1 MTSQLDTQSLIIDSI
16 RDRKGHSI
24 TVLDLSDIPGASA
37 SEFIICE
44 GNSTTQVGAIAD
56 HLRRRMLEDGGL
68 KPYNLD
74 GARENS
80 EWTVLDYGDI
90 WVHIFMPE
98 ARNRYN
104 LEDLWSDAVI
114 TEIPDL
120 D

>member
-1 MTSQLDTQSLIIDSI
+1 MTQSETQDLIIDCI
-16 RDRKGHSI
+16 RDRKGRGI
-24 TVLDLSDIPGASA
+24 TVLDLSEIPGASA

-44 GNSTTQVGAIAD
+44 GTSTTQVGSIAD
-56 HLRRRMLEDGGL
+56 HLRRRMLEDGSL

-90 WVHIFMPE
+90 WIHIFMTD
-98 ARNRYN
+98 ARMRYN
-104 LEDLWSDAVI
+104 LEELWSDAKI